1 MNIATKTLVKELS
14 RLGIRVNLISP
25 GLIETKMLKN
35 FTSKEMILK
44 TLKRVAL
51 KKLGTAE
58 DVANATVFLASDQ
71 SSYINGHNLKV
82 DGGLFEEELF

>member
-1 MNIATKTLVKELS
+1 
-14 RLGIRVNLISP
+14 
-25 GLIETKMLKN
+25 
-35 FTSKEMILK
+35 MILK
-44 TLKRVAL
+44 TLKRVAS
-51 KKLGTAE
+51 KKLGTPE